1 MNPKNITSLF
11 NSIAFASLSLGA
23 VISGVQTCLYTVDA
37 GHRALIFDRIY
48 GVKEKVIS
56 EGTHFRIPWFQ
67 KPIIYDVRVTPRH
80 IRSETGSKD
89 LQRIEIHLRILL
101 RPDELKLPQIFQS
114 LGTDFDEKVL
124 PSIGNE
130 VLKAVIAQ
138 YNAEELVT
146 QRENISLMVRKDL
159 TRRSQEFGIILD
171 DVSITH
177 LGFSREFT
185 SAIELKQVAQQDAER
200 QKFLVEKAKQE
211 KLAHVILAEGETEAA
226 RLIAEA
232 NQTGN
237 QFLELRRIEA
247 TKEIAETLA
256 SSRNVTYIPKSGN
269 FLMTI
274 PLGGPPPQQ

>member
-1 MNPKNITSLF
+1 VQKMANPRAALSFLNKIAVAAV
-11 NSIAFASLSLGA
+11 SISTVIAGA
-23 VISGVQTCLYTVDA
+23 QTCLYNVDA
-37 GHRALIFDRIY
+37 GHRALIFDRVH
-48 GVKEKVIS
+48 GVKNKVIL

-67 KPIIYDVRVTPRH
+67 KPIMFDVRITPRN

-89 LQRIEIHLRILL
+89 LQKIDVHLRLLL
-101 RPDELKLPQIFQS
+101 RPDITRLPEIFKS

-146 QRENISLMVRKDL
+146 QRENISLMVRREL

-185 SAIELKQVAQQDAER
+185 SAIEFKQVAQQEAER
-200 QKFLVEKAKQE
+200 QKFLVDKAKQE
-211 KLAHVILAEGETEAA
+211 KLAQVILAEGETEAA

-232 NQTGN
+232 NQSGN
-237 QFLELRRIEA
+237 EFVELRRIEA
-247 TKEIAETLA
+247 TKEIVETLA
-256 SSRNVTYIPKSGN
+256 QSRNITYIPNSGN
-269 FLMTI
+269 FLMNI
-274 PLGGPPPQQ
+274 PVGP